1 MAESGYLKPKV
12 GSPAMLRSERNGQFV
27 NPPLYMTWG
36 GMKSAD
42 KLHRGSTKNL
52 ALEKGGPTARKKK
65 II

>member
-1 MAESGYLKPKV
+1 MPSEYLKPNA
-12 GSPAMLRSERNGQFV
+12 STPRMLRDKRNGQFV

-36 GMKSAD
+36 GMKNAD